1 MNISCNLMCRP
12 KFIAFYFPQFHAIP
26 ENDIWW
32 GKGFNDWDLV
42 KKTRP
47 LFRGHKQPRV
57 PLDGIYYNPCQ
68 KETLIKQAQ
77 LAKSYGIDGFMM
89 YHYWYDGKLLLEK
102 PLETFLKNRDINI
115 EFCICWANETWTR
128 AWIGKPEEILIEQ
141 KHSEDEKLW
150 TAHFNYLLPFFKD
163 PRAIKKDGK
172 PVFVVYQPHLIK
184 NTKAMFRLW
193 NELARQNGL
202 EGLYYIANKN
212 HSYTGNISFLECYD
226 ALLKFQPREAHNSKF
241 FKERT
246 IVDRMQFLRI
256 LPSSV
261 FRYLQKFKYKLYDY
275 KIIDSD
281 KIWQIILSHAYK
293 NEFSQYQLDIY
304 ESGYFEWDNTPRY
317 NDKARIFTDPG
328 RESKLK
334 YLREL
339 TNKAIEN
346 HAAFVFWNAWNEWSE
361 GAHLEPDTS
370 SEYEN
375 LEIVKEIFGTEN

>member
-1 MNISCNLMCRP
+1 
-12 KFIAFYFPQFHAIP
+12 
-26 ENDIWW
+26 
-32 GKGFNDWDLV
+32 
-42 KKTRP
+42 
-47 LFRGHKQPRV
+47 
-57 PLDGIYYNPCQ
+57 
-68 KETLIKQAQ
+68 
-77 LAKSYGIDGFMM
+77 
-89 YHYWYDGKLLLEK
+89 
-102 PLETFLKNRDINI
+102 
-115 EFCICWANETWTR
+115 
-128 AWIGKPEEILIEQ
+128 
-141 KHSEDEKLW
+141 
-150 TAHFNYLLPFFKD
+150 
-163 PRAIKKDGK
+163 
-172 PVFVVYQPHLIK
+172 
-184 NTKAMFRLW
+184 
-193 NELARQNGL
+193 
-202 EGLYYIANKN
+202 
-212 HSYTGNISFLECYD
+212 
-226 ALLKFQPREAHNSKF
+226 
-241 FKERT
+241 
-246 IVDRMQFLRI
+246 MQFLRI

-275 KIIDSD
+275 KIIDSN